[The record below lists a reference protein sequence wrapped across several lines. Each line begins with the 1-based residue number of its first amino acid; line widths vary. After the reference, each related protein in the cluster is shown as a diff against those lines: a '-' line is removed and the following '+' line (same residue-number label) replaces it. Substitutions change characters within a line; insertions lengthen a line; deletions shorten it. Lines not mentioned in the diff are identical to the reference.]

1 MTETK
6 PTESKEV
13 QKAAEEAPKTEQVE
27 KATQPSS
34 LDRVVGLV
42 ETLAKAIENQSKS
55 TDERLS
61 AMEKSIS
68 QIKKPVEQPTDF
80 KLEPKKDPEDND
92 IGDRVLAPD
101 VYQSY
106 SRQAGIDQA
115 SPDPSLTDT
124 PDKRMEDDQEK
135 VVKGKQVSKTET
147 PRPKTFVEHVY
158 KSRGLE
164 MNPILKDAREL
175 GFKEAFEGGVI
186 GKRINSGYYHNRSAE
201 DVFPELAGG
210 YT

>member
-1 MTETK
+1 MTETQ
-6 PTESKEV
+6 PTESKEI
-13 QKAAEEAPKTEQVE
+13 QKSEAKVESAPKEVE
-27 KATQPSS
+27 KSTQPSS

-42 ETLAKAIENQSKS
+42 ETLAKSLEDQAKS
-55 TDERLS
+55 TNERIT
-61 AMEKSIS
+61 AMEKAIS
-68 QIKKPVEQPTDF
+68 QVKKPVEQPTDF
-80 KLEPKKDPEDND
+80 KLEPKKEPEDND

-135 VVKGKQVSKTET
+135 VVKGRNVSKTTT
-147 PRPKTFVEHVY
+147 PRAATFVEQVY

-164 MNPILKDAREL
+164 MNPILKDAREM
-175 GFKEAFEGGVI
+175 GFKEAFEGGEI
-186 GKRINSGYYHNRSAE
+186 GRRIKSGFYHKEGSI
-201 DVFPELAGG
+201 FPELAGG
-210 YT
+210 RT